1 MISSGT
7 SMGETLNK
15 IYNSRRIKRNI
26 SSFHLSRL
34 PVINLLKQ
42 SKLKGLQNNISVS
55 FWNHITPKNSIYIKN
70 KQTSLPMIQKG
81 KSSLENHPKNLKLS
95 KNLSDNLKSLKL
107 VNANNFFTK
116 ELNFFKL
123 SDINCNKHKKISY
136 EISMKNIFR
145 KNQKKLSNL
154 RTMKSYISSK
164 GLEEN
169 SKVEKYFKKP
179 FINRIKKNKIYIVN

>member
-55 FWNHITPKNSIYIKN
+55 FWNHITPKSSIYIKN
-70 KQTSLPMIQKG
+70 KQTSLPMIQKD